1 MITAT
6 LACYLALGLVITY
19 LNPYSSGSLAVV
31 FFYLSLFLS
40 VVGTFAVIGF
50 IIRSKFLQHE
60 LVYRQVAVTFRQA
73 VWLGVLTVVTLWLQS
88 RSLLTWYNLVF
99 LILFLT
105 VFEFFLL
112 SLRNKSF

>member
-6 LACYLALGLVITY
+6 LACYLALGLVVVY
-19 LNPYSSGSLAVV
+19 LNPYTSGSLAIV

-40 VVGTFAVIGF
+40 VVGTFAVVGF
-50 IIRSKFLQHE
+50 LIRSKFLQHE
-60 LVYRQVAVTFRQA
+60 LVYRQVAITFRQA
-73 VWLGVLTVVTLWLQS
+73 VWLGILTVVTLWLQS
-88 RSLLTWYNLVF
+88 RSLLTWYNLLF

-112 SLRNKSF
+112 SLRSKNF